1 MQREVISNCPVCDS
15 HLTVTRLH
23 CNNCGTTI
31 EGEFTVG
38 RFSRLNREQ
47 YALLESFLRSRGNLR
62 ELEREL
68 GVSYPTVRNRV
79 EALLRALDL
88 ADGAPI
94 PPTCRGHRG
103 PRTRGRRRRHA
114 PIDPR
119 APGAPRAER
128 RAGRRRPA
136 RRIDRSDRR
145 GTCGEP
151 ERRPAG
157 EAPQEAGRKAPM
169 DEHTSATRIPPRSAH
184 DRRQRAADDQ
194 QRLRRRR
201 PACRRWRRGHR
212 RRSGQRVAAPSGC
225 P

>member
-1 MQREVISNCPVCDS
+1 VKDQSNTMQREVISNCPVCDS

-23 CNNCGTTI
+23 CNTCGTTI

-94 PPTCRGHRG
+94 PADVPATAEPAPAAPANVVDAETRRSILERLARHELSAEQAAAALRGE
-103 PRTRGRRRRHA
+103 TIA
-114 PIDPR
+114 E
-119 APGAPRAER
+119 GA
-128 RAGRRRPA
+128 
-136 RRIDRSDRR
+136 
-145 GTCGEP
+145 
-151 ERRPAG
+151 
-157 EAPQEAGRKAPM
+157 EAPTEESS
-169 DEHTSATRIPPRSAH
+169 DE
-184 DRRQRAADDQ
+184 
-194 QRLRRRR
+194 
-201 PACRRWRRGHR
+201 
-212 RRSGQRVAAPSGC
+212 
-225 P
+225 